1 MASIWDR
8 VNQLFVWLVPDIA
21 NNIARSCSNSQR
33 ITTLEKASVAHK
45 VALWR
50 SDETLRQTVKAFEA
64 KNGPGLPGRDLSKAW
79 AVSLS
84 PEQEAWQAA
93 RELLVGI
100 NKAMDELGGD
110 A

>member
-8 VNQLFVWLVPDIA
+8 VNQLFVWLVPDIE

-33 ITTLEKASVAHK
+33 ITTLEKASAAHK

-50 SDETLRQTVKAFEA
+50 SDETLRQTVKAHEA
-64 KNGPGLPGRDLSKAW
+64 KNGPDLPTS
-79 AVSLS
+79 
-84 PEQEAWQAA
+84 EAPGWQAA

-100 NKAMDELGGD
+100 NKALDG
-110 A
+110 AA